1 MKRLLLT
8 VMDCRIWISRERTSP
23 LSQYR
28 LFSMAPISNT
38 GLRTVL
44 ETPDLPVIC
53 YMSCWIRVSIQTL
66 VGFLDDLV
74 NGLCL
79 PSNAC
84 RRHSIQESW
93 GRLSGRY
100 SLWAPGTTQ
109 PCGCFR
115 TGLLLTVLIY
125 QIFHSLILSLLFT
138 KVGGKTFL
146 PCDWRTRFVL
156 KFSLTDYLQTHAS
169 SSVPTLFCL
178 STVFYGKQCLIS
190 TRSIFGNINRDIN
203 QQLSAS
209 DFILSQGL

>member
-1 MKRLLLT
+1 
-8 VMDCRIWISRERTSP
+8 
-23 LSQYR
+23 
-28 LFSMAPISNT
+28 MAPISNT

-53 YMSCWIRVSIQTL
+53 YMSCWIRVSIETL

-74 NGLCL
+74 NGLVYPRTL
-79 PSNAC
+79 ADAIP
-84 RRHSIQESW
+84 
-93 GRLSGRY
+93 
-100 SLWAPGTTQ
+100 
-109 PCGCFR
+109 FR
-115 TGLLLTVLIY
+115 NRGVVSPVVIPFEPPGLLNLLIY
-125 QIFHSLILSLLFT
+125 QIFHSLILSLLFA

-146 PCDWRTRFVL
+146 PCHWRTRFVL